1 MQGVFIFA
9 EVHGDFSRL
18 SLHTTVT
25 LSLLRDGSTVIS
37 NSITINLP
45 MLPIPHSHGWYVA
58 SIPGLPAK
66 TVKGAIYTWEISS
79 HVEYSLLIDDVQVAS
94 GSYTVIEGMA
104 IHKQPLVFTAVYD
117 VTQNPALIRETI
129 GLGPR
134 GWIIGANEQL
144 KALILAMD
152 SEGVKDV
159 TFEYSV
165 DGEPWNVVAPIED
178 PLMSPTEELV
188 SKLNNIIDN
197 MNSLLPSGLRLQNIA
212 FSTKIYHATI
222 PGQMAGHYVMFRANV
237 TDVDGNEATSPIGF
251 YFVVNETSDIKI
263 LIIDPHVKL
272 WLFQQNLKQFFELLI
287 GYSSYQVPSGIIG
300 NMTMLN
306 QVAAV
311 IEKYG
316 VEPFHHWELLGK
328 RYDLYI
334 AWPDKRIVDLL
345 KSRVDG
351 GFEPNVVVLS
361 NLALAFNGTERP
373 SPWNWDLMDAGVL
386 DDMIKYVKETHAGL
400 IATHGTLSDWIIW
413 TSVESKGHYKVRARG
428 HIGEVIEDINIVNES
443 TIAALLG
450 MPELALW
457 EYARDQI
464 AYLLCASEETMPLG
478 LVFGSIP
485 LQVLYIPFNGSM
497 KTMPEARYL
506 RWDISEEFNILIPSV
521 YNEFNVSAY
530 TQVGWQ
536 LVMPRALAYV
546 AWWKA
551 REARPLAEKL
561 HNKLSKLMENIT
573 HGIYPSEN
581 AMQHMGAS
589 LRWGLQNLY
598 RSIISANISGT
609 TFIMV
614 IDVPDLK
621 KNFTITID
629 VGEAYNQLLQLLPV
643 RLVALS
649 KDGLAGIV
657 TYDKYWDPG
666 GYRSVYFSFEVE
678 AAEGEIAEAL
688 LVNAVNWSLRWQ
700 YKDGTDLLGNIVRV
714 PKELAVKFNNT
725 FAGLPGNPTVSRG
738 LILNE
743 EGYTKIELSANASEI
758 LRVLIAHPTSDDVK
772 VEVLGGSA
780 EINMTKVA
788 EQLTL
793 VIVEATEAGKVTL
806 GLRAGSQSA
815 LSPAYVAVKQEV
827 IAAPPLIEAWLP
839 YVGTV
844 IIAVAILTIIATLI
858 KRRKRYRG

>member
-1 MQGVFIFA
+1 
-9 EVHGDFSRL
+9 
-18 SLHTTVT
+18 
-25 LSLLRDGSTVIS
+25 
-37 NSITINLP
+37 

-212 FSTKIYHATI
+212 FSTKIYNATI

-345 KSRVDG
+345 KSR
-351 GFEPNVVVLS
+351 
-361 NLALAFNGTERP
+361 
-373 SPWNWDLMDAGVL
+373 
-386 DDMIKYVKETHAGL
+386 
-400 IATHGTLSDWIIW
+400 
-413 TSVESKGHYKVRARG
+413 
-428 HIGEVIEDINIVNES
+428 
-443 TIAALLG
+443 
-450 MPELALW
+450 
-457 EYARDQI
+457 
-464 AYLLCASEETMPLG
+464 
-478 LVFGSIP
+478 
-485 LQVLYIPFNGSM
+485 
-497 KTMPEARYL
+497 
-506 RWDISEEFNILIPSV
+506 
-521 YNEFNVSAY
+521 
-530 TQVGWQ
+530 
-536 LVMPRALAYV
+536 
-546 AWWKA
+546 
-551 REARPLAEKL
+551 
-561 HNKLSKLMENIT
+561 
-573 HGIYPSEN
+573 
-581 AMQHMGAS
+581 
-589 LRWGLQNLY
+589 
-598 RSIISANISGT
+598 
-609 TFIMV
+609 
-614 IDVPDLK
+614 
-621 KNFTITID
+621 
-629 VGEAYNQLLQLLPV
+629 
-643 RLVALS
+643 
-649 KDGLAGIV
+649 
-657 TYDKYWDPG
+657 
-666 GYRSVYFSFEVE
+666 
-678 AAEGEIAEAL
+678 
-688 LVNAVNWSLRWQ
+688 
-700 YKDGTDLLGNIVRV
+700 
-714 PKELAVKFNNT
+714 
-725 FAGLPGNPTVSRG
+725 
-738 LILNE
+738 
-743 EGYTKIELSANASEI
+743 
-758 LRVLIAHPTSDDVK
+758 
-772 VEVLGGSA
+772 
-780 EINMTKVA
+780 
-788 EQLTL
+788 
-793 VIVEATEAGKVTL
+793 
-806 GLRAGSQSA
+806 
-815 LSPAYVAVKQEV
+815 
-827 IAAPPLIEAWLP
+827 
-839 YVGTV
+839 
-844 IIAVAILTIIATLI
+844 
-858 KRRKRYRG
+858 